1 MATTALPLA
10 RDPRDELFGHPKG
23 VYVCFFT
30 EMWERFS
37 FYGMKALL
45 LLYLLQHH
53 RFGDRSGLD
62 VLGAYGGL
70 VYCLPVV
77 GGLLADRYLGMR
89 KAVVFGGLLLVAGH
103 LGMAVEGHAAS
114 TSGGVV
120 VRDEGALRVF
130 YGSLALIILGVG
142 FLKPN
147 ISTIVGRLYPDNDP
161 RRDSGF
167 SLFYAGINLG
177 ALFASLVCGYLGQT
191 LGWRWGFGAAGI
203 GMLLG
208 LAQFLW
214 GQKYLHG
221 HAEPPDAS
229 RLRERVWGL
238 PREWAIYL
246 GALLALVPVA
256 SLMWAVANGRFAL
269 GGEVSLALALMILV
283 MLAVLGWFF
292 WFVTTHCTPV
302 QRQQMLSL
310 LAMIFMALVF
320 FTLYEQTYGS
330 WVTFTDRMLTKDVF
344 PSLVIREGTP
354 WPWSTVSLLLAPLAF
369 VASAMLSDRRPDSRA
384 PKLLFGAAIAI
395 MLVFLLRDCVVLPQT
410 AGSLTYLGALFL
422 VLLAPLFARLWD
434 ALDRRNLDPSKPAK
448 SALGLLFAGLSF
460 VPLAWAAQHAGDS
473 GAMASVWWLVLAYL
487 VLEIGEMCLA
497 PVGLAAVTQLSV
509 RSVMSLMMGTWFLA
523 TAFSETLA
531 ALFGKLAAL
540 DVAEGAALDFAA
552 AGTKYADL
560 FWLMTAIGIGC
571 AVLAFLA
578 APLLRRMMHGVK

>member
-1 MATTALPLA
+1 MATLDLPIA

-114 TSGGVV
+114 ISGGTV
-120 VRDEGALRVF
+120 VRDEGALKVF
-130 YGSLALIILGVG
+130 YLSLALIILGVG

-147 ISTIVGRLYPDNDP
+147 ISTIVGRLYPENDP

-177 ALFASLVCGYLGQT
+177 ALFASLVCGYLGET

-221 HAEPPDAS
+221 HAEPRDPA
-229 RLRERVWGL
+229 RLRERVFGL

-269 GGEVSLALALMILV
+269 GGEISLALLLMILV
-283 MLAVLGWFF
+283 MLAVLAWFI
-292 WFVTTHCTPV
+292 WFTTRHCTHV
-302 QRQQMLSL
+302 QRQQMTSL
-310 LAMIFMALVF
+310 LALIFMALVF

-344 PSLVIREGTP
+344 PSLVIRDGTP
-354 WPWSTVSLLLAPLAF
+354 WPWSTVSLVLAPLAF
-369 VASAMLSDRRPDSRA
+369 VASAALSDRRPDSPL
-384 PKLLFGAAIAI
+384 PKLLFAGAIVV
-395 MLVFLLRDCVVLPQT
+395 MLVFLLRDVVVLPQT

-422 VLLAPLFARLWD
+422 VLLAPMFARLWD

-460 VPLAWAAQHAGDS
+460 VPLAWAAQQAGET

-509 RSVMSLMMGTWFLA
+509 RSVVSLMMGTWFLA

-540 DVAEGAALDFAA
+540 DTPEGAALDFAV
-552 AGTKYADL
+552 AGAKYADL
-560 FWLMTAIGIGC
+560 FWLMMWIGIGW
-571 AVLAFLA
+571 AVLAFIA
-578 APLLRRMMHGVK
+578 SPLLRRMMHGVK